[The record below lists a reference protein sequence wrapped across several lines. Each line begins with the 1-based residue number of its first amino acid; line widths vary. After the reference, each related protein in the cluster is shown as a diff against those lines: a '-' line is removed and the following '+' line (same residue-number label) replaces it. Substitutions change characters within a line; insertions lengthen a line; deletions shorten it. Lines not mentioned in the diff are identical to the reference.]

1 VYPDVPPRRNFALR
15 LTGVFD
21 NHFGEFTHHIAAAS
35 SILLVS
41 RPLPRSCAMKVATVI
56 TRILLGLVFFAS
68 GIVSLL
74 KLGKMGGMPTD
85 ATTFLTLMVVHNYT
99 TFIALIML
107 IGGLL
112 LLVGRFVPIGLV
124 LLGPILVNILIFH
137 ISFKVPGIV
146 TGLVCT
152 ALEIFLIWVYRISFR
167 GLFVAAPELS

>member
-1 VYPDVPPRRNFALR
+1 
-15 LTGVFD
+15 
-21 NHFGEFTHHIAAAS
+21 
-35 SILLVS
+35 
-41 RPLPRSCAMKVATVI
+41 MKVATVI
-56 TRILLGLVFFAS
+56 ARILLGLVFFAS

-85 ATTFLTLMVVHNYT
+85 
-99 TFIALIML
+99 ALIML